1 MSRYCFLQKAAPLLS
16 FFLLTAASAAALKDT
31 TDPNMAWQ
39 NYLDTDTQIE
49 PSYRFPHA
57 NCFRVAALTYDLPHT
72 LLLAVAR
79 GESDFDTTARSRAN
93 AHTLSERNADP
104 LRR

>member
-57 NCFRVAALTYDLPHT
+57 NCFRVAALNEAKAISTRQHVHAPT
-72 LLLAVAR
+72 RMA
-79 GESDFDTTARSRAN
+79 
-93 AHTLSERNADP
+93 
-104 LRR
+104 